1 MDVKQLY
8 DFVNTATQEALGD
21 SVVVQEDLSNVVD
34 IGTAIFNANAV
45 DRYCKSILNKIGRTI
60 FVNRVYPGGAPAGLL
75 MEKFEFGSVMEKLA
89 TDLPEAQENE
99 SWNLVDGASYD
110 PNIFKSAKVYAKF
123 YNSKTTFE
131 IQLSFTELQLKQSFT
146 SVEQLN
152 AFTSML
158 YTSVENSMTI
168 KLDELIMRTINDMS
182 AMTLHAEYGANDYGA
197 SSTVKAVNLL
207 YLYNQTVATP
217 LTVAEAMVSPE
228 FIRFASYI
236 INLYASRFKRMSKLF
251 NVGAKERF
259 TPEDRRITVLHADFV
274 AAAKSYLY
282 ATTYHDE
289 FARLPDNYSEIA
301 YWQGSGTGYDFD
313 DTSSIDV
320 VTSEGDAVKTSG
332 IIGVMFDHDALGV
345 CNFDRR
351 TTQQY
356 NPKAEFINSW
366 FKADCSY
373 FCDLNEN
380 FVVFTVIEPAGA

>member
-45 DRYCKSILNKIGRTI
+45 DRYCRSILNKIGKTI
-60 FVNRVYPGGAPAGLL
+60 FVNRVYPGGAPAGIL
-75 MEKFEFGSVMEKLA
+75 MDKWEFGSVLEKLA

-99 SWNLVDGASYD
+99 SWSLVDGASYD

-131 IQLSFTELQLKQSFT
+131 IQLSFTELQLKQSFN

-182 AMTLHAEYGANDYGA
+182 AMTLNAEYGANDYGA

-207 YLYNQTVATP
+207 YLYNQTVSTP
-217 LTVAEAMVSPE
+217 LTVDEAMVSPD
-228 FIRFASYI
+228 FIRYASYI
-236 INLYASRFKRMSKLF
+236 INLYASRLKRMSKLF

-259 TPEDRRITVLHADFV
+259 TPDDRRITVLHADFV
-274 AAAKSYLY
+274 ASAKSFLY
-282 ATTYHDE
+282 SGTYHDN
-289 FARLPDNYSEIA
+289 FVALPENFSEVA
-301 YWQGSGTGYDFD
+301 YWQGSGTGYAFD

-320 VTSEGDAVKTSG
+320 VTSEGDAVNTSG
-332 IIGVMFDHDALGV
+332 IIGVMFDRDALGV

-373 FCDLNEN
+373 FADLNEN
-380 FVVFTVIEPAGA
+380 FVVFTVIEPSTP